1 MFKIRWKTPWL
12 MHLFAKD
19 VIITEKMSAHAFIT
33 DVATTSVGEDLAGM
47 DRRSAATS
55 GIVTG

>member
-1 MFKIRWKTPWL
+1 

-33 DVATTSVGEDLAGM
+33 DVATTSVGENLAGM
-47 DRRSAATS
+47 ERRSAATS